1 MTFLECTF
9 KPFKRHILRVI
20 SGSNN
25 PIILCLSWA
34 KCLGCIYK
42 GQKVFLNAIHLS
54 EEIKH
59 PWSSLGAKDST
70 GDLQDNSTSRLTV
83 PLVTSLRTSQAWRLE
98 APFPLWSHGMQNHS
112 APPASPR
119 TESTHPKNLQTQGEA
134 SFGFLVG
141 LLPGGAT
148 AQKKPREVCSE
159 DFWFHLC
166 HSRRHASCQPLQ
178 EGQYCAKGVL
188 PDPLSF

>member
-25 PIILCLSWA
+25 PIILCLNWA
-34 KCLGCIYK
+34 KCLGCISK

-59 PWSSLGAKDST
+59 PWSSLGAKDSI
-70 GDLQDNSTSRLTV
+70 GGLQDNNTSRCTV
-83 PLVTSLRTSQAWRLE
+83 PLVMSLRTSQTWRFE
-98 APFPLWSHGMQNHS
+98 APLSLWSHGMQNHS
-112 APPASPR
+112 APPDCPR
-119 TESTHPKNLQTQGEA
+119 TESTTPKTSANPRG
-134 SFGFLVG
+134 SFLW
-141 LLPGGAT
+141 LPSCPVTGGAT

-166 HSRRHASCQPLQ
+166 PLCRHALC
-178 EGQYCAKGVL
+178 
-188 PDPLSF
+188 